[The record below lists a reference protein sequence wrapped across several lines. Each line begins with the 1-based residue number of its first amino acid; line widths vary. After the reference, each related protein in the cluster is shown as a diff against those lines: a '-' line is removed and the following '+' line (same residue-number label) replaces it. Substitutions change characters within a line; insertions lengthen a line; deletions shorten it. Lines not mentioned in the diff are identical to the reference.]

1 MHILFVAH
9 YFQPEPGFFFGLP
22 FASEL
27 VRRGHSVEVITG
39 FPNYPGGRIFSGYRG
54 RLFMREEMDGVTVTP
69 YAALRE
75 PRSFG
80 GSPYGQLPQPGGVA
94 DVVGSTGCTPC

>member
-1 MHILFVAH
+1 MRILFVAH
-9 YFQPEPGFFFGLP
+9 YFQPEQGFFFGLP

-39 FPNYPGGRIFSGYRG
+39 FPNYPGGRHY
-54 RLFMREEMDGVTVTP
+54 P

-75 PRSFG
+75 SRSFG
-80 GSPYGQLPQPGGVA
+80 GSPDGQLP
-94 DVVGSTGCTPC
+94 

>member
-1 MHILFVAH
+1 MRILFVAH
-9 YFQPEPGFFFGLP
+9 YFQPEQGFFFGLP

-39 FPNYPGGRIFSGYRG
+39 FPNYPGGRIFPDYRG
-54 RLFMREEMDGVTVTP
+54 TLFMREQMGNHYP

-75 PRSFG
+75 SRSFG
-80 GSPYGQLPQPGGVA
+80 GSPDGQLP
-94 DVVGSTGCTPC
+94 